1 MNKEKLHEQL
11 LIPGFGFSIITDP
24 SNISPE
30 KVLKVE
36 SLFNSAFGKAD
47 NRLDS
52 FNGIL
57 AKRPGILCI
66 AENKKSG
73 EIAHAS
79 IISTDRDI
87 NPLVY
92 LSLSATEPKF
102 QGLGLASSTL
112 AHAIIK
118 LFTGRIDVIAR
129 TQNPLEVSA
138 FNSAARKVESSS
150 PAWPFFDGFAFIDA
164 CAVISK
170 MAPLKGKTIWDGNT
184 ADLRKGIARGAYKNL
199 SEPNMIKHIEDQID
213 WNKPTPKLMEEFWK
227 ENNLDRNKGD
237 AIFMVFST
245 LINFGTK

>member
-1 MNKEKLHEQL
+1 MNKEKLQEQL
-11 LIPGFGFSIITDP
+11 SIPDFEFSIITNP
-24 SNISPE
+24 NAVTTE
-30 KVLKVE
+30 KVIKVE
-36 SLFNSAFGKAD
+36 SLFNSAFGKVD
-47 NRLDS
+47 NGRDS

-66 AENKKSG
+66 TENMKSG
-73 EIAHAS
+73 EIAHVS
-79 IISTDRDI
+79 IIGTDRDV

-138 FNSAARKVESSS
+138 FNSAARKVDSSS
-150 PAWPFFDGFAFIDA
+150 PPWPFFDDFAFIDA
-164 CAVISK
+164 CAVIAN

-213 WNKPTPKLMEEFWK
+213 WSKPTPKLMEEFWK
-227 ENNLDRNKGD
+227 ENNLDRDQGD
-237 AIFMVFST
+237 AIFMVFTT
-245 LINFGTK
+245 LINFWD